1 MPAKRKTKRGA
12 RVAKASRVP
21 KSGGW
26 TLPHGLALPPATSGQ
41 LENNGDTNTEP
52 AQKQLHLKTTKSV
65 TQPNKTETGIKHDVP
80 DATEK
85 KIATGASELPNEGL
99 SKPSD
104 TDKAPEGY
112 YVATRVYDGEE
123 VERIRMKTSVKDRTP
138 YEKKVLVP
146 YKTTPFPKF
155 QGPSAEDC
163 TKVHSLLVKEHGPCP
178 QPAEIPPPSL
188 KIAGCGQVRQVCD
201 ALLRTVLSTN
211 TQFDNADKAVQGL
224 HRAIGTVTEN
234 LQLDPEEYP
243 GLKDCLDYSRL
254 RALPLKAVQQA
265 IAKGGNHIEKG
276 INIKATVDQIY
287 NINAERAKSFREE
300 TADNPATVLAAE
312 LLSEQQKQQEIWMF
326 DQGILHLEHL
336 RALSE
341 KDAMNELMAFRGVGV
356 KVAACILLFC
366 MQKPVFAID
375 THCFRIAKWLG
386 WVPRGLKKGG
396 EDEAF
401 AHLDSTVPDHLKYD
415 LHQQFIRHGQFCLK
429 CKTNSNKGWADWDK
443 TVCPLEDLLQRTGK
457 EKPPPKPKAKKSGE
471 ELDEKQGEEQGE
483 EPENEEEALEA
494 RTPKKRGR
502 QQKDEDSDFQEP
514 AKRARKQ
521 KKGSVELKPTQSS
534 AKRTTRSTRN
544 SRKAVVEEVPEAQ
557 IKDET
562 AHGLAEIDV
571 AEAMLN
577 PIMRQEM
584 ATKTEADE
592 ESTDLSEH
600 SDSEF
605 TEFNQ

>member
-26 TLPHGLALPPATSGQ
+26 TLPHGLALPHPTSGQ
-41 LENNGDTNTEP
+41 PKNNDDTDGEP
-52 AQKQLHLKTTKSV
+52 PQKQLNLRTTKCV
-65 TQPNKTETGIKHDVP
+65 PQPDKPQSGINHEVP
-80 DATEK
+80 DKTEK
-85 KIATGASELPNEGL
+85 KTTTETSELPDQGL
-99 SKPSD
+99 SKASD
-104 TDKAPEGY
+104 ADKALQGY
-112 YVATRVYDGEE
+112 YVATKVYDNEE

-155 QGPSAEDC
+155 EGPSAEDC
-163 TKVHSLLVKEHGPCP
+163 NKVHSLLIKEHGPCP

-188 KIAGCGQVRQVCD
+188 KVAGCGQVRQVCD

-224 HRAIGTVTEN
+224 HQAIGTVTEN
-234 LQLDPEEYP
+234 LQLDPKEYP

-254 RALPLKAVQQA
+254 RTLPLKSVQQA
-265 IAKGGNHIEKG
+265 IEKGGNHIEKG

-300 TADNPATVLAAE
+300 TVENPATVLAAE

-326 DQGILHLEHL
+326 DQGILHLEYL

-375 THCFRIAKWLG
+375 THCFRLAKWLG

-401 AHLDSTVPDHLKYD
+401 AHLDATVPDHLKYD

-429 CKTNSNKGWADWDK
+429 CKTNSNKGWTDWDK

-457 EKPPPKPKAKKSGE
+457 EKPPPKLKAKKSGE
-471 ELDEKQGEEQGE
+471 ELNE
-483 EPENEEEALEA
+483 EPGDDLENDQEDVEA

-502 QQKDEDSDFQEP
+502 QQKEEDSDFEEP
-514 AKRARKQ
+514 AKRVHKQ
-521 KKGSVELKPTQSS
+521 KKENEELKP
-534 AKRTTRSTRN
+534 AKRATRSTRN
-544 SRKAVVEEVPEAQ
+544 SRKAVIEELPEAES
-557 IKDET
+557 KDET

-577 PIMRQEM
+577 PIMQQEM

-592 ESTDLSEH
+592 ESSDLSEH

-605 TEFNQ
+605 IGFNQ

>member
-12 RVAKASRVP
+12 RAAKASRVP

-26 TLPHGLALPPATSGQ
+26 TLPHGLALPTPTPGQ
-41 LENNGDTNTEP
+41 LKNNGGTDGESS
-52 AQKQLHLKTTKSV
+52 QKQLNLKTTKFV
-65 TQPNKTETGIKHDVP
+65 AQPNKAQAGINHEVP
-80 DATEK
+80 DATENNVTTE
-85 KIATGASELPNEGL
+85 AGDLPSEHL
-99 SKPSD
+99 SKASGSD
-104 TDKAPEGY
+104 QAPEGY
-112 YVATRVYDGEE
+112 YVGTRSYDGEE
-123 VERIRMKTSVKDRTP
+123 VQRIRMKTPVKDRTP

-163 TKVHSLLVKEHGPCP
+163 TNVHALLVKEHGPCP

-188 KIAGCGQVRQVCD
+188 KVAGCGQVRQVCD

-224 HRAIGTVTEN
+224 HQAIGTVTEN
-234 LQLDPEEYP
+234 LQLDPEDYP
-243 GLKDCLDYSRL
+243 GLKDCLDYSHL
-254 RALPLKAVQQA
+254 RTLPLKAVQQA
-265 IAKGGNHIEKG
+265 IEKGGNHIEKG

-287 NINAERAKSFREE
+287 VINAERAKSFREE
-300 TADNPATVLAAE
+300 TAENPATVLAAE

-326 DQGILHLEHL
+326 DQGILHLEYL
-336 RALSE
+336 RVLSE

-375 THCFRIAKWLG
+375 THCFRLAKWLG

-401 AHLDSTVPDHLKYD
+401 AHLDATVPDHLKYD

-443 TVCPLEDLLQRTGK
+443 TVCPLEGFLQRTGK
-457 EKPPPKPKAKKSGE
+457 EKPDPKVKAKKSGGESDVDPIDESENDAE
-471 ELDEKQGEEQGE
+471 EI
-483 EPENEEEALEA
+483 EA
-494 RTPKKRGR
+494 RNPKKRGR
-502 QQKDEDSDFQEP
+502 QQRDEDSDFEEP
-514 AKRARKQ
+514 AKPTRKQ
-521 KKGSVELKPTQSS
+521 KNGNVELKP
-534 AKRTTRSTRN
+534 AKPATRSTRN
-544 SRKAVVEEVPEAQ
+544 SRKAVVEEVPEAE

-584 ATKTEADE
+584 ATKTED
-592 ESTDLSEH
+592 SSDLSEH

>member
-1 MPAKRKTKRGA
+1 MPAKRKAKRGA

-41 LENNGDTNTEP
+41 LEKNADTDTEP
-52 AQKQLHLKTTKSV
+52 AQKQLNLKTTKSV
-65 TQPNKTETGIKHDVP
+65 TQPDKTQADINHEAP
-80 DATEK
+80 DATAQKNTTE
-85 KIATGASELPNEGL
+85 ASELPNDGL
-99 SKPSD
+99 SKPSSID
-104 TDKAPEGY
+104 EAPEGY
-112 YVATRVYDGEE
+112 HVATRVYNGEE
-123 VERIRMKTSVKDRTP
+123 VERVRMKTSVKDRTP

-163 TKVHSLLVKEHGPCP
+163 ARVHSLLVKEHGPCP

-188 KIAGCGQVRQVCD
+188 KVAGCGQVRQVCD

-224 HRAIGTVTEN
+224 HKAIGTVTGN

-265 IAKGGNHIEKG
+265 IEKGGNHIEKG

-287 NINAERAKSFREE
+287 NINAERARSFREE
-300 TADNPATVLAAE
+300 TADNPATVLAAD

-336 RALSE
+336 RVLSE

-386 WVPRGLKKGG
+386 WVPRGLRKGG

-457 EKPPPKPKAKKSGE
+457 EKPPAKLKAKKSGE
-471 ELDEKQGEEQGE
+471 ESDKGQGEELENGE
-483 EPENEEEALEA
+483 ENGEEGLEA
-494 RTPKKRGR
+494 KPPKKRGR
-502 QQKDEDSDFQEP
+502 QQKEEDSDFEEP
-514 AKRARKQ
+514 AKRPRKP
-521 KKGSVELKPTQSS
+521 KKGSVELKPTQRP
-534 AKRTTRSTRN
+534 AKPATRSTRN
-544 SRKAVVEEVPEAQ
+544 SRKAVIEEVLEAQ
-557 IKDET
+557 AKDET
-562 AHGLAEIDV
+562 ARGLAEIDV

-584 ATKTEADE
+584 ATKTEANE
-592 ESTDLSEH
+592 ESSDLSEH
-600 SDSEF
+600 SDGEF

>member
-12 RVAKASRVP
+12 RVAKVSRVP

-26 TLPHGLALPPATSGQ
+26 KLPHGLAVPTSTSGQ
-41 LENNGDTNTEP
+41 PQDNGNTDAAP
-52 AQKQLHLKTTKSV
+52 AQKQLSLKTTKSV
-65 TQPNKTETGIKHDVP
+65 VQPNKTQAGIKHDSA
-80 DATEK
+80 DTNEK
-85 KIATGASELPNEGL
+85 RITVEANELPNKGL
-99 SKPSD
+99 SKPSNPD
-104 TDKAPEGY
+104 ESPESY
-112 YVATRVYDGEE
+112 STSIRVCDGVE
-123 VERIRMKTSVKDRTP
+123 VERIRMKTSVKFRTP

-146 YKTTPFPKF
+146 YKTTPYPKF

-163 TKVHSLLVKEHGPCP
+163 EKVHSLLVKEHGPCL
-178 QPAEIPPPSL
+178 QPVEIPPPSL

-224 HRAIGTVTEN
+224 HQAIGTVTEN
-234 LQLDPEEYP
+234 LQLDPQEYT
-243 GLKDCLDYSRL
+243 GLQDCLDYSRL
-254 RALPLKAVQQA
+254 RSLSLEAVQQA
-265 IAKGGNHIEKG
+265 IQKGGNHIEKG

-287 NINAERAKSFREE
+287 NINAERANSFREE
-300 TADNPATVLAAE
+300 TAENPATVLAAE
-312 LLSEQQKQQEIWMF
+312 MLSEQQKQEEIWMF
-326 DQGILHLEHL
+326 DKGILHLEYL

-375 THCFRIAKWLG
+375 THCFRMAKWLG
-386 WVPRGLKKGG
+386 WVPRGLKKGS

-401 AHLDSTVPDHLKYD
+401 AHLDATVPDHLKYD

-429 CKTNSNKGWADWDK
+429 CKTNSNEGWADWDK

-457 EKPPPKPKAKKSGE
+457 ERPPPKPKAKKSVEETDLEPGE
-471 ELDEKQGEEQGE
+471 EL
-483 EPENEEEALEA
+483 ENEEEILEPMH
-494 RTPKKRGR
+494 PKKRGR
-502 QQKDEDSDFQEP
+502 PQSDEDSDFEVP
-514 AKRARKQ
+514 AQRIHTG
-521 KKGSVELKPTQSS
+521 KKGNAELKPAQ
-534 AKRTTRSTRN
+534 RTTRSTRN
-544 SRKAVVEEVPEAQ
+544 SKKAFIEEAPEAV

-562 AHGLAEIDV
+562 EHELAEIDV

-577 PIMRQEM
+577 PVMHQEM
-584 ATKTEADE
+584 KTKTKA
-592 ESTDLSEH
+592 ESDSSDLSEH

>member
-26 TLPHGLALPPATSGQ
+26 ILPHGLALPPPTSGQ
-41 LENNGDTNTEP
+41 LKNNGVTDGES
-52 AQKQLHLKTTKSV
+52 AQKQLNLRTTKSV
-65 TQPNKTETGIKHDVP
+65 AQPNKAQASTDHEVP
-80 DATEK
+80 DSTEN
-85 KIATGASELPNEGL
+85 KITPEASELPKEGL
-99 SKPSD
+99 SQESD
-104 TDKAPEGY
+104 TDEAPEGY
-112 YVATRVYDGEE
+112 YVATRVYDGKE

-163 TKVHSLLVKEHGPCP
+163 TKVHSLLEKEHGPCP

-188 KIAGCGQVRQVCD
+188 KVAGCGQVRQVCD

-224 HRAIGTVTEN
+224 HQAIGTITEN

-254 RALPLKAVQQA
+254 RTLPLKAVQQA
-265 IAKGGNHIEKG
+265 IEKGGNHIEKG

-287 NINAERAKSFREE
+287 NINSERAKSFREE
-300 TADNPATVLAAE
+300 TAEAPATVLAAE
-312 LLSEQQKQQEIWMF
+312 LLSEQEKQQEIWMF

-375 THCFRIAKWLG
+375 THCFRLAKWLG

-401 AHLDSTVPDHLKYD
+401 AHLDATVPDHLKYD

-443 TVCPLEDLLQRTGK
+443 TICPLEDLLQRTGK
-457 EKPPPKPKAKKSGE
+457 EKPAPKVKAKKSGE
-471 ELDEKQGEEQGE
+471 ESDAEPLDGLENDAEGEE
-483 EPENEEEALEA
+483 AI
-494 RTPKKRGR
+494 TSKKRGR
-502 QQKDEDSDFQEP
+502 QQKEEDSDFEET
-514 AKRARKQ
+514 AKPVRKQ
-521 KKGSVELKPTQSS
+521 KKGNVELKP
-534 AKRTTRSTRN
+534 AKPAKPATRSTRN
-544 SRKAVVEEVPEAQ
+544 SRKAVIEEVPEAA

-577 PIMRQEM
+577 PIMLQEM

-592 ESTDLSEH
+592 ESSDLSEH

-605 TEFNQ
+605 TEFNE